1 MNFRTIEENIF
12 KILMFISLIAVMG
25 SLIGIMAV
33 VLIKGGAALSIGMVT
48 TPPESG
54 YYLGGEGGILNAIV
68 GSVYLASGAT
78 VLAFFISIAIA
89 IYLQREFTSSKAAG
103 IIRTSLDML
112 WGIPSIVY
120 GVFCFIVMMYL
131 GIGTCLLAGIIA
143 LTMIEIP
150 IMTRGMDEAI
160 KMVPPELKESTYV
173 LGSNRI
179 ETAIKVVLRQGLPG
193 ITSAVLLAFGRGIG
207 DAASIL
213 FTAGFSDHIPA
224 SLFDSAAALPT
235 MIFFLSALPS
245 PEVRDRA
252 YAAAFILLSIV
263 LLISLASRLLTNKF
277 SRYIIK

>member
-1 MNFRTIEENIF
+1 MNFRTTEENIF